1 MSILINQKAWQFLL
15 VLSAAPISRF
25 LFRSLEPSPRD
36 LKESPTLPGIVEGD
50 GTWRCYP
57 DWFETPGWNLVK
69 FWGEPLASRFWRADD
84 FRMHFL
90 LGQQTPPGGRP
101 SIFGRFFLHLFHEWS
116 MVHAAYGLTFKDD
129 FPVLKG
135 GIY

>member
-1 MSILINQKAWQFLL
+1 MELMSILINQKAWQFLL

-36 LKESPTLPGIVEGD
+36 LKESPTSPGIVEGD

-69 FWGEPLASRFWRADD
+69 FWGEPLASRFLRADD

-90 LGQQTPPGGRP
+90 LGQVVGGESSELPEANATMR
-101 SIFGRFFLHLFHEWS
+101 SSQHLWK
-116 MVHAAYGLTFKDD
+116 VLLTL
-129 FPVLKG
+129 VS
-135 GIY
+135 

>member
-1 MSILINQKAWQFLL
+1 MELMSILINQKAWQFLL

-36 LKESPTLPGIVEGD
+36 LKERPTLPGIVEGD

-84 FRMHFL
+84 FRLPEANATRRSSQHLWKVL
-90 LGQQTPPGGRP
+90 LTLV
-101 SIFGRFFLHLFHEWS
+101 S
-116 MVHAAYGLTFKDD
+116 
-129 FPVLKG
+129 
-135 GIY
+135 